1 MRIERIRL
9 APYACP
15 LPTPWPSAEGAVAV
29 REGVILTLEEE
40 GGRVGLGES
49 APFPGF
55 GLETIASSV
64 AALRLAARYLIGMP
78 RDRYPGA
85 VSDLH
90 RLAPVMASPCARH
103 AIDLALHDLL
113 AQDRH
118 VPMARVLGGD
128 RALDEVPI
136 NAALPRLPRRE
147 LALAAAAAV
156 AEGYRTLKI
165 KVGGVPTAEDV
176 DRVRAVRDQVGADV
190 RLRLDANRSW
200 SETEAVEA
208 LQALDRVG
216 LEYCEEPVSDMESMA
231 RVRAAAPVRIAAD
244 ESVVD
249 LGAARRILD
258 TGAADLLVLKPM
270 ALGGLHTAGAIAS
283 LARERGAEVVV
294 TTMLESP
301 VGRRG
306 ALHLAA
312 SLGATRHAHGLAVGC
327 APWPATPPARPLTR
341 PGSGRVLRLDDEEDL
356 GTGFRIWQGTQ
367 SDFEEDL
374 LEEEEEEA

>member
-15 LPTPWPSAEGAVAV
+15 LPTPWPSAEGPVAV
-29 REGVILTLEEE
+29 REGVILTIEEE

-64 AALRLAARYLIGMP
+64 AALRLAAKYLIGMP

-85 VSDLH
+85 VADLH
-90 RLAPVMASPCARH
+90 RLAPVMATPSARH

-113 AQDRH
+113 SQDRQ
-118 VPMARVLGGD
+118 VPMARLLGGD

-147 LALAAAAAV
+147 LALAAATAV

-165 KVGGVPTAEDV
+165 KVGGASTAEDV

-200 SETEAVEA
+200 NEAQAVEA
-208 LQALDRVG
+208 LQALDDAG
-216 LEYCEEPVSDMESMA
+216 LEYCEEPVAGVDSMA
-231 RVRAAAPVRIAAD
+231 RVKAAAPVRLAAD
-244 ESVVD
+244 ESVID
-249 LGAARRILD
+249 LDSARRILD
-258 TGAADLLVLKPM
+258 EDAADVLVLKPM
-270 ALGGLHTAGAIAS
+270 ALGGLHPAGAIAS
-283 LARERGAEVVV
+283 LARERGVEVVV

-312 SLGATRHAHGLAVGC
+312 SLGPARHAHGLAVGC
-327 APWPATPPARPLTR
+327 TPWPAPLARPHTR
-341 PGSGRVLRLDDEEDL
+341 HGSGRVLRLGDEEDP